1 MQYILKCPHELVCL
15 RMLRHRRALSSTATI
30 TLTEAKQQLG
40 LDRTSG
46 VMTTVKVKAAFRKRA
61 FELHPD
67 TSTAAKG
74 SKSSDDAFKHLQ
86 TCYVLALRY
95 SVDEHDNDK
104 KFGSTSSSR
113 GSSHWDESSSSMTVE
128 QLNELQER
136 RKREAWREFMANP
149 EVFAAGYAKA
159 HAHDEAMRAQFE
171 AEGHARAAYDDEERR
186 QRAAANDL
194 KQSQKPP
201 YKVGLEILSHFLIH
215 EFYGKHVRSIWS
227 FFFFFFFSVF
237 PLLVP
242 FVSHL
247 PD

>member
-1 MQYILKCPHELVCL
+1 MQYLRKCPHELV
-15 RMLRHRRALSSTATI
+15 RFHMLRHRRAVSSTATI

-40 LDRTSG
+40 LAHASG
-46 VMTTVKVKAAFRKRA
+46 IMTTVKVKAAFRKRA

-67 TSTAAKG
+67 TSAAAQG
-74 SKSSDDAFKHLQ
+74 SKPSDEAFKHLQ
-86 TCYVLALRY
+86 ACYELALRY
-95 SVDEHDNDK
+95 SVDEDDNEK
-104 KFGSTSSSR
+104 GPRSASSSR

-159 HAHDEAMRAQFE
+159 HAYDEAMRAQFE

-186 QRAAANDL
+186 QRAAANEL

-201 YKVGLEILSHFLIH
+201 YKVRFRVLN
-215 EFYGKHVRSIWS
+215 
-227 FFFFFFFSVF
+227 
-237 PLLVP
+237 
-242 FVSHL
+242 
-247 PD
+247 